1 MKIATIVG
9 ARPQFIKAAVV
20 SRALLK
26 TGKCDELMIHTGQH
40 YDRNMSE
47 VFFKELDM
55 PTPQFNLCVRSCRQG
70 QQTGRMLE
78 AIERVLLMER
88 PDWCIVY
95 GDTNST
101 LAGAVAAVKL
111 HVPIVH
117 IEAGLR
123 SFDRRMPEEINRILT
138 DHSADLLFAPTK
150 EASHNLER
158 EGIPRSRIH
167 VVGDVMYDAALY
179 YGRRAE
185 EQSRLIEQLGL
196 SSKQYILATVHR
208 AENTD
213 ETQRLHVILKG
224 LAAVAREFPVVLP
237 IHPRTRKALEK
248 SNTLRDVSRCI
259 RVIEPLGYLDMM
271 MLEKH
276 AKLIATDSGGVQKE
290 AFFHRVPCVT
300 FRGSTE
306 WVELVEL
313 GWNLL
318 ITPLNVATIE
328 SGLCAALRSAPDCKD
343 NPYGDGRAAE
353 HIAEILAGS
362 GRDAPITA
370 PSLEVQLETCKPLSG
385 FHSRDAFNS
394 AT

>member
-1 MKIATIVG
+1 MPAEKCMKIATIVG

-26 TGKCDELMIHTGQH
+26 TGKFDELIIHTGQH
-40 YDRNMSE
+40 YDTNMSQ
-47 VFFKELDM
+47 VFFRELDM
-55 PTPQFNLCVRSCRQG
+55 PRPQFNLCVGSCRHG

-78 AIERVLLMER
+78 ALERVLLMER

-150 EASHNLER
+150 GASHNLER
-158 EGIPRSRIH
+158 EGIPRSQIH

-185 EQSRLIEQLGL
+185 EQSCLIERLGL
-196 SSKQYILATVHR
+196 RSKQYILATLHR

-213 ETQRLHVILKG
+213 DAQRLHAIVKG
-224 LAAVAREFPVVLP
+224 LAAVAKEIPVVLP
-237 IHPRTRKALEK
+237 MHPRTRKALVK
-248 SNTLRDVSRCI
+248 SNTLRDISRCI
-259 RVIEPLGYLDMM
+259 RVVEPVGYLDMVV
-271 MLEKH
+271 LEKN

-290 AFFHRVPCVT
+290 AFFHGVPCVT

-306 WVELVEL
+306 WVELLEL
-313 GWNLL
+313 GWNRL
-318 ITPLNVATIE
+318 ITPLDVATIE
-328 SGLCAALRSAPDCKD
+328 SGLRAALRSSPNCKD

-362 GRDAPITA
+362 DRDARVSA
-370 PSLEVQLETCKPLSG
+370 PACGRIAGLAGETQVVDCI
-385 FHSRDAFNS
+385 
-394 AT
+394 